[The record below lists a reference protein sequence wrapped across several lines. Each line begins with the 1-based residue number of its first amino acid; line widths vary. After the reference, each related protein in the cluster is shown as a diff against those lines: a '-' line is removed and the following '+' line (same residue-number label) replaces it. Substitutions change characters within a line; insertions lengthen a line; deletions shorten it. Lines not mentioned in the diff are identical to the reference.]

1 MFHMIDTKKTESEV
15 EAEVSASPLERR
27 LFGAFILVGIIGLSA
42 LFSGRE
48 SITFEVGYS
57 IGKLLASLALA
68 LPIFVIYSYFTN
80 QGKIASTVKNINW
93 LLITVSMVYIFISVL
108 NAFVPS
114 LIREIIDKEYAR
126 LPICDNPFAKYN
138 SKKPTDCRIE

>member
-1 MFHMIDTKKTESEV
+1 MIDTKKTDSEV
-15 EAEVSASPLERR
+15 EAEVSVSPLERR

-42 LFSGRE
+42 IFSGRE
-48 SITFEVGYS
+48 SVTFEVGYS
-57 IGKLLASLALA
+57 IGKLLASLVLA

-80 QGKIASTVKNINW
+80 QGKIASTIKKINW

-114 LIREIIDKEYAR
+114 LIRELIEKDHAR
-126 LPICDNPFAKYN
+126 LPICDNPFAKYSN
-138 SKKPTDCRIE
+138 KKPTDCRIE